1 MTTLITPIMETIVKS
16 SVILGFTFF
25 VTLALRRQSS
35 ALRHTVWTMGLLCS
49 LGLPLFN
56 LVLPAWHVAPIHA
69 VQPSLSVIVSQSVA
83 VESGETVV
91 SSPAVVPS
99 APSTLA
105 PERLLLLIWLIGAL
119 SVVFL
124 LFREAVRLARVAFG
138 ATTVEQTSWRELARD
153 VSHALA
159 LTRRVRLMRNPNAS
173 VLGTW
178 GTLRPRVLLPRE
190 SESWSDER
198 MRVVLG
204 HELAH
209 VKRNDWLIQIIA
221 ETARAIYWFNPL
233 FWIACTELRRES
245 EHACDDAAINLGGPL
260 GIDGPTYAGHVL
272 DLARTL
278 KHSGQPASAA
288 LAMASPSNLERRL
301 IAMLNPSLNRS
312 ITSRGTAAIVALLA
326 LGLTLPLA
334 AVSSQAPVPAGSAIH
349 AVEFVSPT
357 PIPTAGSPVAAP
369 PVTQRSA
376 SRTVVVIVPTS
387 PAAEAVPPLAAQNQG
402 GMLSGTVSD
411 PTGALVPGVRVG
423 MTAQSTGVTRRTFT
437 NESGSFAFAELPP
450 DNYSGTV
457 ELPGFQQGKFTYLLE
472 DPGSSARLKF
482 TMQIASMSAAIS
494 ITAQAPPGL
503 KCFSIFGA
511 TKSDGTP
518 FTEADCP
525 GGTIVMGLSPKPPAQ
540 PPADPN
546 ATNGVAVFDS
556 SPATETQ
563 PSFMANGRPYPI
575 RVGGDLQSGNIM
587 YHPSPAYPSEA
598 RSKGIEGVV
607 VVSGIISKDGQL
619 RSLKITSSSNPLL
632 ETSVLETIQS
642 WIYKP
647 TLLNKEPVE
656 TMTTITLNF
665 TLNR

>member
-35 ALRHTVWTMGLLCS
+35 ALRHAVWTMGLLCS

-245 EHACDDAAINLGGPL
+245 EHACDDAAIWSGG
-260 GIDGPTYAGHVL
+260 
-272 DLARTL
+272 
-278 KHSGQPASAA
+278 
-288 LAMASPSNLERRL
+288 
-301 IAMLNPSLNRS
+301 LNM
-312 ITSRGTAAIVALLA
+312 
-326 LGLTLPLA
+326 
-334 AVSSQAPVPAGSAIH
+334 
-349 AVEFVSPT
+349 
-357 PIPTAGSPVAAP
+357 
-369 PVTQRSA
+369 
-376 SRTVVVIVPTS
+376 VIV
-387 PAAEAVPPLAAQNQG
+387 VLRI
-402 GMLSGTVSD
+402 M
-411 PTGALVPGVRVG
+411 
-423 MTAQSTGVTRRTFT
+423 TGV
-437 NESGSFAFAELPP
+437 
-450 DNYSGTV
+450 D
-457 ELPGFQQGKFTYLLE
+457 Q
-472 DPGSSARLKF
+472 
-482 TMQIASMSAAIS
+482 
-494 ITAQAPPGL
+494 
-503 KCFSIFGA
+503 
-511 TKSDGTP
+511 
-518 FTEADCP
+518 
-525 GGTIVMGLSPKPPAQ
+525 
-540 PPADPN
+540 
-546 ATNGVAVFDS
+546 VAVNHHVKNAGCDICDHH
-556 SPATETQ
+556 Q
-563 PSFMANGRPYPI
+563 K
-575 RVGGDLQSGNIM
+575 GDGNE
-587 YHPSPAYPSEA
+587 PRDA
-598 RSKGIEGVV
+598 SKVD
-607 VVSGIISKDGQL
+607 K
-619 RSLKITSSSNPLL
+619 
-632 ETSVLETIQS
+632 
-642 WIYKP
+642 
-647 TLLNKEPVE
+647 TLSHIPP
-656 TMTTITLNF
+656 
-665 TLNR
+665 